1 MTATTEE
8 KIITDID
15 STETADAVGEVAVID
30 AAGDDAAARPE
41 AAEVLPEAPVAFRIV
56 KGNPTD
62 EDVAVLVSV
71 LAATSSDGASD
82 GDGRPAETWGAPTRM
97 HRQWAPFSPY
107 SYPNRG

>member
-15 STETADAVGEVAVID
+15 SIETPDAGVVVEAT
-30 AAGDDAAARPE
+30 GDDAAPDAVTAE
-41 AAEVLPEAPVAFRIV
+41 AVAETAAALRIV
-56 KGNPTD
+56 KGNPSD
-62 EDVAVLVSV
+62 EDIAALVSV
-71 LAATSSDGASD
+71 LAAASSGTAPE

-107 SYPNRG
+107 SYPNLG

>member
-15 STETADAVGEVAVID
+15 STEAADATVEGAVVE
-30 AAGDDAAARPE
+30 AAGDDAVSDSVTAEAVVETAA
-41 AAEVLPEAPVAFRIV
+41 ALHIV
-56 KGNPTD
+56 KGNPSD
-62 EDVAVLVSV
+62 EDIAALVSV
-71 LAATSSDGASD
+71 LAAASSGAAPE

-107 SYPNRG
+107 SYPNLG